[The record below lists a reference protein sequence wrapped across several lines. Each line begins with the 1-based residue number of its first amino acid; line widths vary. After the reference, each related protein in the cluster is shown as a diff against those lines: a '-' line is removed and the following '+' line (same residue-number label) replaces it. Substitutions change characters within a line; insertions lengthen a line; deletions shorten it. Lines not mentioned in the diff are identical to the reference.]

1 MPYLRIEFPNEVD
14 AALGVLVGLSKRD
27 AVALNQFA
35 PFLTGI
41 LDYLCTLSVP
51 QARLAFELFARL
63 AYHPQLHATSRLAD
77 ELMILLRKQLSS
89 ASARYK

>member
-1 MPYLRIEFPNEVD
+1 MATSDPRK
-14 AALGVLVGLSKRD
+14 LSS
-27 AVALNQFA
+27 FS

-41 LDYLCTLSVP
+41 LDYLGTLSVP